1 MDIVITLELLQWKK
15 STVMESL
22 DIVLD
27 FNIKTVLAV
36 FVTSGVNQFLWDF
49 NKSALHDVY
58 MLGQ

>member
-49 NKSALHDVY
+49 NKSALYDVY
-58 MLGQ
+58 ILGQ